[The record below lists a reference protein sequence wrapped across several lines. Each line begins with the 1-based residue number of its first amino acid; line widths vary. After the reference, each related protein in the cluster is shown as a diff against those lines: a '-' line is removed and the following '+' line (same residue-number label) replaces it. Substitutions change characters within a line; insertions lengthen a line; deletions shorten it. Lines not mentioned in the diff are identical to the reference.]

1 MTRPHPH
8 GATHGPVVLT
18 DTAANSRVVIAPA
31 RGAIV
36 TSFCVA
42 GRELMYFDQ
51 ATFDDPEKNVR
62 GGIPILFP
70 SPGKL
75 EGDSWRDDEG
85 RQHSMRQHGFARNLP
100 WMVEAVGQSNASF
113 LLMSDE
119 STLAG
124 YPSHFN
130 AVFHVALEGTHL
142 RLGMQIHNTGNRPM
156 RFGLGYHPYF
166 RVDNKRGVR
175 IETDATRA
183 FNNVTRKIE
192 PFSGFDFTQPE
203 VDLHLMD
210 QTQTASRMTFDDGS
224 AILVSGS
231 EEFTYWVVWSV
242 AGKPYICLEPW
253 TCPGNALNTG
263 ERLIELASGES
274 RHCWVDIGYEKNG
287 AAQREL

>member
-1 MTRPHPH
+1 
-8 GATHGPVVLT
+8 
-18 DTAANSRVVIAPA
+18 
-31 RGAIV
+31 
-36 TSFCVA
+36 
-42 GRELMYFDQ
+42 
-51 ATFDDPEKNVR
+51 
-62 GGIPILFP
+62 
-70 SPGKL
+70 
-75 EGDSWRDDEG
+75 
-85 RQHSMRQHGFARNLP
+85 
-100 WMVEAVGQSNASF
+100 
-113 LLMSDE
+113 MSDE

-142 RLGMQIHNTGNRPM
+142 RLGMQIHNTGNRPV